1 MAQRRADERM
11 AGITAAHRFRLG
23 EQRPGWLA
31 KSQAFSSVMKQERNL
46 ELIKQ
51 RSDAR
56 RAASEKETAAAP
68 ESAAEA
74 PPPTPVAAPRLAS
87 PPPPPPLMAPQQWAP
102 WAAPKPTAEDEPAAA
117 DDSSAV
123 AVCMS
128 CTLLPVF
135 SASNQKSLF
144 LPVAASRHWGRR
156 NFLPETSSE
165 HAVPC
170 G

>member
-74 PPPTPVAAPRLAS
+74 PPCDAFFFFLGTRTTRSPRPT
-87 PPPPPPLMAPQQWAP
+87 
-102 WAAPKPTAEDEPAAA
+102 
-117 DDSSAV
+117 
-123 AVCMS
+123 C
-128 CTLLPVF
+128 
-135 SASNQKSLF
+135 
-144 LPVAASRHWGRR
+144 
-156 NFLPETSSE
+156 
-165 HAVPC
+165 
-170 G
+170 

>member
-56 RAASEKETAAAP
+56 RAASEKENAAAP

-117 DDSSAV
+117 ADHSACEPLPDA
-123 AVCMS
+123 AVREQAVEDLKVHYGP
-128 CTLLPVF
+128 LLELLQAPGYPTIAVRIGV
-135 SASNQKSLF
+135 LF
-144 LPVAASRHWGRR
+144 LSM
-156 NFLPETSSE
+156 
-165 HAVPC
+165 
-170 G
+170 